1 MIKRLRKVK
10 KVRDL
15 VPDSVVEKA
24 ANLNPLAT
32 KSDTPPPIES
42 VPRITNETIAE
53 HREEVLSGA
62 RKYIYPLQ
70 HSKHRIIM
78 ITSTIVTG
86 AILGLLVYC
95 LMGLY
100 KFYQY
105 NTFLYRITQV
115 VPFPIARI
123 NHSFVNYENYLFELR
138 HYVHYYQTQL
148 QRDLNGNDKQQL
160 ILQRKQSLEAVI
172 NNAYIKILAD
182 RNHVSVSDKEVDAR
196 INDARNQNRLGSSN
210 KVFADVLRDYL
221 GWSISDFKRSLRQE
235 ILSEK
240 VEARLDNASRGR
252 AADALSHLKSG
263 ANFSEI
269 AKQVS
274 DDPITKN
281 NGGDYGFGITKTNPN
296 VPPEVVDV
304 LFKLAPGQ
312 ISGVILASRL
322 EINRPDTLEILKV
335 TQTDGNTVTAQHISF
350 YLKDI
355 STYVDSLK
363 KKEPPRAY
371 VKF

>member
-1 MIKRLRKVK
+1 MRRVK

-24 ANLNPLAT
+24 ANLNPLST
-32 KSDTPPPIES
+32 KTDVVPSAEN

-70 HSKHRIIM
+70 HSKHRIIVVT
-78 ITSTIVTG
+78 TSIVIG
-86 AILGLLVYC
+86 AVLALLVYC
-95 LMGLY
+95 LLGLY
-100 KFYQY
+100 KFYSY
-105 NTFLYRITQV
+105 NTFIYRVTQV

-160 ILQRKQSLEAVI
+160 ILQRKQSLAAVI
-172 NNAYIKILAD
+172 NNAYVKILAD
-182 RNHVSVSDKEVDAR
+182 RNHVSVADKEVDAR
-196 INDARNQNRLGSSN
+196 INEARSQNRLGSSN

-221 GWSISDFKRSLRQE
+221 GWSVSDFKRSLKQE

-240 VEARLDNASRGR
+240 VEAQLDTTTRGR
-252 AADALSHLKSG
+252 AADVLSHLRSG
-263 ANFSEI
+263 GDFAEL
-269 AKQVS
+269 AKQQS
-274 DDPITKN
+274 DDPAAKN
-281 NGGDYGFGITKTNPN
+281 NGGEYGFGITQTNPN
-296 VPPEVVDV
+296 VPPEVVDT
-304 LFKLAPGQ
+304 LFKLPPGQ
-312 ISGVILASRL
+312 VSEVILASRL
-322 EINRPDTLEILKV
+322 EINRPDSLEILKV
-335 TQTDGNTVTAQHISF
+335 TQTDGTTISAQHISF
-350 YLKDI
+350 YLKDV
-355 STYVDSLK
+355 SQYVDSLK
-363 KKEPPRAY
+363 KKEQPKAY